1 MVKASGRHT
10 AGGTFAIPH
19 SIVNSANARRDEQ
32 TLMVAWWFGCCCGE
46 LAWVVALEGLS
57 CTTMRVGCHD
67 LRRAPP
73 QRTLKPNAKVQGLLC
88 ELPLGDDLM

>member
-32 TLMVAWWFGCCCGE
+32 TLMVVWMLLRGASVGRGAGRLE
-46 LAWVVALEGLS
+46 LHHHARGL
-57 CTTMRVGCHD
+57 
-67 LRRAPP
+67 P
-73 QRTLKPNAKVQGLLC
+73 
-88 ELPLGDDLM
+88 